1 MEQAVLEGLTWLA
14 RHQQVDG
21 SWSPVG
27 MDSRCAH
34 GAPCIPTSAAV
45 TSNYDEGLT
54 GLSLLAF
61 LGAGL
66 STESAQRIADTAIGT
81 QYRTGEIVLHAVR
94 WLTRRQR
101 PDGSFTEKGFLY
113 NEAIACMAMCEA
125 YGLKHNRTLREPAS
139 NSVAYLLR
147 AQRRRVDDG
156 NLWGWRYASAE
167 RIEADHAAGLL
178 DDEQFAAK
186 MLEVD
191 LSATCWAIMA
201 LKSAQLAGIEVPES
215 AMRGGLAF
223 AESVATEDGRAG
235 YTDREGAGKKV
246 FGPGDQF
253 VYHPGTMTA
262 LDMLTRTF
270 VAHDLRDPFLE
281 AGAKQLLK
289 DLPSVSKDH
298 LSVDYYYWYYATL
311 ALNQFDGPDS
321 PRKSGKFWTP
331 WNVAMVAT
339 VLGLQDNDQ
348 TRGACSRGG
357 WLVDDRWSS
366 AGHAIYNT
374 ALNTLTLEVYYRYEN
389 AFGANVDKLDTR
401 GTDSKFALPSAAQDH

>member
-1 MEQAVLEGLTWLA
+1 
-14 RHQQVDG
+14 
-21 SWSPVG
+21 
-27 MDSRCAH
+27 
-34 GAPCIPTSAAV
+34 
-45 TSNYDEGLT
+45 
-54 GLSLLAF
+54 
-61 LGAGL
+61 
-66 STESAQRIADTAIGT
+66 
-81 QYRTGEIVLHAVR
+81 
-94 WLTRRQR
+94 
-101 PDGSFTEKGFLY
+101 
-113 NEAIACMAMCEA
+113 
-125 YGLKHNRTLREPAS
+125 
-139 NSVAYLLR
+139 
-147 AQRRRVDDG
+147 
-156 NLWGWRYASAE
+156 
-167 RIEADHAAGLL
+167 
-178 DDEQFAAK
+178 
-186 MLEVD
+186 
-191 LSATCWAIMA
+191 
-201 LKSAQLAGIEVPES
+201 
-215 AMRGGLAF
+215 
-223 AESVATEDGRAG
+223 
-235 YTDREGAGKKV
+235 
-246 FGPGDQF
+246 
-253 VYHPGTMTA
+253 MTA